1 MSTRQENR
9 IEKVFRILDRLA
21 EESAKGTIIIVEGR
35 KDVNTLRAL
44 AIEGNIMCE
53 KTCGRSLLDVVVEV
67 DKKGAREVILLMDF
81 DRRGKEL
88 TRRLTKHF
96 EEIRIKSN
104 LFFWNGLLNLV
115 GRDVRDIE
123 GLATY
128 LENQKKKRVQGRA
141 RKFRRLYNSNSRF
154 KREEQIRKV

>member
-1 MSTRQENR
+1 MSTRLENR
-9 IEKVFRILDRLA
+9 IEKVFQVLDRLS

-44 AIEGNIMCE
+44 AIEGNIMCA
-53 KTCGRSLLDVVVEV
+53 KTCGRSLLDVVAEV
-67 DKKGAREVILLMDF
+67 DKKGVREVILLMDF

-96 EEIRIKSN
+96 EEIGIKSN
-104 LFFWNGLLNLV
+104 LFFWIGLRNLV
-115 GRDVRDIE
+115 GRDLKAIE

-128 LENQKKKRVQGRA
+128 LENQKKKRSHARA
-141 RKFRRLYNSNSRF
+141 RKFRRLPQF
-154 KREEQIRKV
+154 Q